1 MASRSRSNSANEAN
15 PLLAKGYSPKPSQS
29 GLESAKLDVHAN
41 ASQETVELLKLAF
54 PIVATLMLE
63 FLPGAFS
70 VALVGHIDSPMRKEF
85 VDAAA
90 LASVFLSITG
100 LSIGSGLSTA
110 MDTLCSQTV
119 GAGKL
124 YNLGMYFQSGL
135 IVLGSMY
142 IPSLILNFNSEF
154 FLVALGQDATV
165 AELAGSFSKI
175 TVFALP
181 GIFLYELLKK
191 VLQAQ
196 KIVSPMAYI
205 AVLTNFIYFGLG
217 YYFCYHTELGFLG
230 AAYARTISQLLLP
243 VFGFS
248 YLLWNPVYKEWWPAD
263 HSFSA
268 QWKSAWGHVPEFFA
282 LGIPGT
288 AMLALSVAKEWTGML
303 MMIMEW
309 WAFEICQLMAGWM
322 PNPVLSI
329 SVQSVLMSLSAQA
342 YSLFL
347 GLSIATTVRLGNAL
361 GANEPNRAKIIS
373 KVSLG
378 VTFCAGLFVSL
389 VFLLAHNALP
399 QIFISDPASIE
410 ATQRVLAIFV
420 VFELIDGMSCSAQSL
435 LKGMGKQSVGAWV
448 NAGAYYLFGIPTGAL
463 LVFVFHF
470 GIEGFWIGL
479 AMGLFGG
486 FCVYIWFVSRV
497 SWKQMAIEAISRTA
511 T

>member
-15 PLLAKGYSPKPSQS
+15 PLLAEGYSPKPCQS

-54 PIVATLMLE
+54 PIIATLMLE

-142 IPSLILNFNSEF
+142 IPCLILNFNSEF

-165 AELAGSFSKI
+165 AKLAGSFSKI

-217 YYFCYHTELGFLG
+217 YYFCFLG

-263 HSFSA
+263 HNFSA

-282 LGIPGT
+282 LGIP
-288 AMLALSVAKEWTGML
+288 GML

-361 GANEPNRAKIIS
+361 GANEPNRAKIIC

-389 VFLLAHNALP
+389 VFLLAHDALP
-399 QIFISDPASIE
+399 QVFISDPASIE

-497 SWKQMAIEAISRTA
+497 SWKQMAIEAISRTS

>member
-282 LGIPGT
+282 LGIPG
-288 AMLALSVAKEWTGML
+288 ML

-410 ATQRVLAIFV
+410 
-420 VFELIDGMSCSAQSL
+420 
-435 LKGMGKQSVGAWV
+435 
-448 NAGAYYLFGIPTGAL
+448 
-463 LVFVFHF
+463 
-470 GIEGFWIGL
+470 
-479 AMGLFGG
+479 
-486 FCVYIWFVSRV
+486 
-497 SWKQMAIEAISRTA
+497 
-511 T
+511 